1 MDILE
6 DKNFIELLAIT
17 DDIER
22 TKVEAKMLRQAKLD
36 GVEPTFKKLLK
47 QWEKKIKSTKMFVNN
62 GDLPPTKYNVQ
73 NFNFGIYKVDINGI
87 TDNQNLKFSF
97 IPVIPVERFI
107 NEDTYKEKIKI
118 IFYKENKWQEMIV
131 DKSELVVGVKLL
143 RLADY
148 GLDVTSENVKHYVNY
163 FNEIMNINK
172 IETLSS
178 VSHLGWKDDKFIP
191 YDSGAMFDGAD
202 DFKSIY
208 KAIDTKGDYNTW
220 KETVDVLRANKVV
233 RLLMATVFASPLLEK
248 LTLQPYLVNAW
259 SSLSGNGKT
268 LSCMVA
274 MSIFG
279 NPDTGAL
286 RLSSNNTQNYYITV
300 ASFMRNL
307 TCYFD
312 ELQIVKKNKHLDMDS
327 LVMDLS
333 GQTEKGRLNK
343 NSQAKEVKT
352 WYCNFLFTNND
363 KLVKENAGEQVYN
376 RVIDMEIRGKIVEDG
391 TKIASII
398 KRNYGFAGEIYIK
411 YIQSLKSGVL
421 EDRYNV
427 IYNEI
432 LNTTKATDKQAGSL
446 ASLLLAD
453 ELAGECMFD
462 NELSLEIDDIK
473 EYINDKDEIRTCMK
487 AKEFIIGLFNAN
499 YKRFDDM
506 GYGEVWGRKDEFNYV
521 INMQVLSRELSKGGY
536 EFDTIK
542 KEWAEMD
549 FLKTNSQGRYYHNTI
564 VRKEKGNYV
573 YLKIDEIVA

>member
-1 MDILE
+1 MKLLE
-6 DKNFIELLAIT
+6 DETFIGLLAIT
-17 DDIER
+17 DEVER
-22 TKVEAKMLRQAKLD
+22 MKEETRLLMEAKTFGIQP
-36 GVEPTFKKLLK
+36 EFKKLLK
-47 QWEKKIKSTKMFVNN
+47 VWEKKLKATKMFVNN
-62 GDLPPTKYNVQ
+62 ESLPPTKYDVQ
-73 NFNFGIYKVDINGI
+73 NFNFGIYKVDKDGI

-97 IPVIPVERFI
+97 IPVVPVQRFI
-107 NEDTYKEKIKI
+107 NEDSKKEKITI
-118 IFYKENKWQEMIV
+118 ILYKENRWQEMTV
-131 DKSELVVGVKLL
+131 DRGDLVVGTRLL
-143 RLADY
+143 KYADY

-163 FNEIMNINK
+163 FNEIININK

-178 VSHLGWKDDKFIP
+178 VSHLGWKDNKFVP

-202 DFKSIY
+202 EFHNLY
-208 KAIDTKGDYNTW
+208 KAIHKKGDFAVW
-220 KETVDVLRANKVV
+220 KETIDQLRTNKTI

-300 ASFMRNL
+300 ASFMRNI

-312 ELQIVKKNKHLDMDS
+312 ELQIVKRNKHLDMDS

-343 NSQAKEVKT
+343 NSQAREIKT

-363 KLVKENAGEQVYN
+363 KLVKENSGEQVYN
-376 RVIDMEIRGKIVEDG
+376 RVIDLEIRDKIVEDG

-398 KRNYGFAGEIYIK
+398 KKNYGFAGEMFIK
-411 YIQSLKSGVL
+411 HVQSLAPGAL
-421 EDRYNV
+421 EARYTAF
-427 IYNEI
+427 YNEI

-446 ASLLLAD
+446 ASILLAD
-453 ELAGECMFD
+453 DLAGECLFD
-462 NELSLEIDDIK
+462 KELALEVADIK
-473 EYINDKDEIRTCMK
+473 EYINDKDEIRTCVK
-487 AKEFIIGLFNAN
+487 AKEYIIGLFNAN
-499 YKRFDDM
+499 YKKFDDM
-506 GYGEVWGRKDEFNYV
+506 GYGEVWGVKDEYFYK
-521 INMQVLSRELSKGGY
+521 INHQILCRELTKGGY

-542 KEWAEMD
+542 KEWDEMG
-549 FLKTNSQGRYYHNTI
+549 FLQTNSQGKYYHQTRI
-564 VRKEKGNYV
+564 RQEKGNYV
-573 YLKIDEIVA
+573 YLKNDQIE

>member
-1 MDILE
+1 MHDILE
-6 DKNFIELLAIT
+6 DKTFIELLAIT
-17 DDIER
+17 DEIER
-22 TKVEAKMLRQAKLD
+22 TKAEAKLLRQAKAY
-36 GVEPTFKKLLK
+36 GEEATFKKLLK

-62 GDLPPTKYNVQ
+62 GSLPPTKYNVQ
-73 NFNFGIYKVDINGI
+73 DFNFGIYKVDKDGI
-87 TDNQNLKFSF
+87 TDNQNFKFSF
-97 IPVIPVERFI
+97 IPVVPVERFI
-107 NEDTYKEKIKI
+107 NDDSGKEKIKI
-118 IFYKENKWQEMIV
+118 IFYKENRWQEMIV
-131 DKSELVVGVKLL
+131 DRGDLVVGTRLL
-143 RLADY
+143 KYADY

-163 FNEIMNINK
+163 FNEIININK
-172 IETLSS
+172 IETSAS
-178 VSHLGWKDDKFIP
+178 VSHLGWKDNKFVP

-202 DFKSIY
+202 EFQNLYKSIC
-208 KAIDTKGDYNTW
+208 KKGDFEVW
-220 KETVDVLRANKVV
+220 KETVDELRGNKII

-300 ASFMRNL
+300 ASFMRNI

-312 ELQIVKKNKHLDMDS
+312 ELQIVKRNKHLDMDS

-376 RVIDMEIRGKIVEDG
+376 RVIDMEINGKIIENG
-391 TKIASII
+391 TQVASII
-398 KRNYGFAGEIYIK
+398 KKNYGFAGEIFIK
-411 YIQSLKSGVL
+411 YVQSLKDGVL
-421 EDRYNV
+421 EERYTK

-453 ELAGECMFD
+453 ELAGECLFD
-462 NELSLEIDDIK
+462 KELALEIADIK
-473 EYINDKDEIRTCMK
+473 EFINDKDEIRTCIK
-487 AKEFIIGLFNAN
+487 AKEYIIGLFNAN
-499 YKRFDDM
+499 YKRFDDIS
-506 GYGEVWGRKDEFNYV
+506 YGEIWGDKTNYLYTV
-521 INMQVLSRELSKGGY
+521 NAQILSRELQKGGF
-536 EFDTIK
+536 EFDTVK
-542 KEWAEMD
+542 KEWAEMG
-549 FLKTNSQGRYYHNTI
+549 FLEKSGTDRYVHQTT
-564 VRKEKGNYV
+564 VRREKGNYV
-573 YLKIDEIVA
+573 RLVIG